1 MFPKDND
8 IIELI
13 LTKIDYTHKQY
24 IKILPYVCKDFNICI
39 KNIILKKF
47 MYENNMLQKI
57 KIKLNNSSII
67 DFNIKSVEEFK
78 SKNDYEIMTSASKS
92 DNFND
97 FNEIFYCDCSKC
109 YNTAPCGRGSFYE
122 YDYDE
127 YKFLYLN
134 FPYFNWWIKFYDY
147 DDWYTF
153 TNLPGD
159 FDMRL
164 KNEGLIV

>member
-1 MFPKDND
+1 MFTKDTD

-13 LTKIDYTHKQY
+13 LSKLDYKHKQY

-39 KNIILKKF
+39 KNIVLKKF

-57 KIKLNNSSII
+57 KIKLNNSSIV
-67 DFNIKSVEEFK
+67 DFDVKSVEEFK
-78 SKNDYEIMTSASKS
+78 SKNDYEIIKASTKS
-92 DNFND
+92 NNFND

-109 YNTAPCGRGSFYE
+109 YNTLPCGRGCISQ

-134 FPYFNWWIKFYDY
+134 FSDFNWWIIYYD
-147 DDWYTF
+147 DEDWYTF
-153 TNLPGD
+153 TDN
-159 FDMRL
+159 FDMCL

>member
-1 MFPKDND
+1 MFPECTN

-13 LTKIDYTHKQY
+13 LSKLDYTHKQY
-24 IKILPYVCKDFNICI
+24 IKNLYSVCKNFNICT

-47 MYENNMLQKI
+47 KYETNMLQKI

-67 DFNIKSVEEFK
+67 DFDVKSVEEFK
-78 SKNDYEIMTSASKS
+78 FKNDYEIMTAASQS

-109 YNTAPCGRGSFYE
+109 YNTLPCGRSTFSP

-134 FPYFNWWIKFYDY
+134 FSNFNWWIIYYNDE
-147 DDWYTF
+147 DWYTF
-153 TNLPGD
+153 TDN

-164 KNEGLIV
+164 KNDGLII